1 MKNKNLFIWLLIIT
15 ITVIVIFNIKSCN
28 NTIKNNRLI
37 ESLNDSISYYKDK
50 NGILHSKISVIEVER
65 MKDFTK
71 LNLTNKE
78 LKELQELVKKYKN
91 VKSAT
96 IIKTET
102 KVVEKIINKT
112 ILDTISNTPIYKSNF
127 NLKGYIWGDIV
138 AKKDTTDIKISIKND
153 FSIVTYKEKGK
164 LILDVSD
171 KNPYSITKTQRS
183 YINIP
188 KQKRWGLGI
197 NAGYGISNSGL
208 SPYIGLGINYSI
220 LNL

>member
-1 MKNKNLFIWLLIIT
+1 M
-15 ITVIVIFNIKSCN
+15 FNIKSCN
-28 NTIKNNRLI
+28 NIIKNNRLI
-37 ESLNDSISYYKDK
+37 ESLNDSISYYKDR
-50 NGILHSKISVIEVER
+50 NGILHSKISVMETER

-102 KVVEKIINKT
+102 KVIEKIVNKT
-112 ILDTISNTPIYKSNF
+112 ILDTISNTPIYESNF

-138 AKKDTTDIKISIKND
+138 AKKDTTDIKISVKND
-153 FSIVTYKEKGK
+153 FSIVTYREKGK

-171 KNPYSITKTQRS
+171 KNPYSITKSQRS

-188 KQKRWGLGI
+188 KQKRWGIGI

>member
-1 MKNKNLFIWLLIIT
+1 M
-15 ITVIVIFNIKSCN
+15 FNIKSCN
-28 NTIKNNRLI
+28 DTIKNNKLI

-102 KVVEKIINKT
+102 KIVEKIVNKT
-112 ILDTISNTPIYKSNF
+112 VLDTISNTPIYKSNF
-127 NLKGYIWGDIV
+127 NLKGYI
-138 AKKDTTDIKISIKND
+138 KISIKND
-153 FSIVTYKEKGK
+153 FNIVTYKEKGK

-171 KNPYSITKTQRS
+171 KNPYSVTKAQRN

-188 KQKRWGLGI
+188 KQKRCGLGI
-197 NAGYGISNSGL
+197 NAGYGINNNGL
-208 SPYIGLGINYSI
+208 SPYIGLGINY
-220 LNL
+220 NLFNF